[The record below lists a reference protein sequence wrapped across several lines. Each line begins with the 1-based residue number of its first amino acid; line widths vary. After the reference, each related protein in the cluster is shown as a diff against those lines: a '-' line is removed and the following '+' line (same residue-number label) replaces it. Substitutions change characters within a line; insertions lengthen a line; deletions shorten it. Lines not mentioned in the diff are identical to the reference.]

1 MNKRQ
6 LLRATALVAS
16 SLLLA
21 GTASAQDF
29 PPKKPVTLVVG
40 FAAGGAADAAARLIA
55 KKLGENIGQTVVVD
69 NKGGAGGNIAH
80 QFVANA
86 APDGTVLL
94 FGSVGPLTIAPHL
107 MKLTYDPF
115 KDLAAISGG
124 VNFPNVLVVH
134 KAQGA
139 KTLAEFIQLS
149 KKKPGSVEFAST
161 GAGSASHLAGELFN
175 QRAGIDMTH
184 VPYKGGAPA
193 LQDLLGER
201 ITSYFAA
208 PPTAMPHVESG
219 KLIPLATTGLTRPAY
234 LPNIPTV
241 AESGFPGF
249 EALNWYAFVA
259 PGKTPAPLLDRW
271 NQEIVKV
278 LSQIGAAVRKG
289 TPKPDISTVAAL
301 TQTLLNAKSVAYSA
315 SASGVYLSTEM
326 FAKLGVQERLAV
338 TGKKILSERV
348 GAVVARGDAEL
359 GFQQVSELIYFKEL
373 DFIGTLPDEVQ
384 QTIFFS
390 AGLVEGAAQP
400 ELARHLLRFLTSP
413 AVADIVRATGLD
425 PVDQRAV
432 QASAAKPQ

>member
-1 MNKRQ
+1 MMNKRN
-6 LLRATALVAS
+6 LLRATALAVS

-134 KAQGA
+134 KAAGA

-149 KKKPGSVEFAST
+149 KKKPGSVDFAST

-184 VPYKGGAPA
+184 VPEEP
-193 LQDLLGER
+193 
-201 ITSYFAA
+201 
-208 PPTAMPHVESG
+208 VSG
-219 KLIPLATTGLTRPAY
+219 P
-234 LPNIPTV
+234 
-241 AESGFPGF
+241 SG
-249 EALNWYAFVA
+249 
-259 PGKTPAPLLDRW
+259 D
-271 NQEIVKV
+271 
-278 LSQIGAAVRKG
+278 
-289 TPKPDISTVAAL
+289 
-301 TQTLLNAKSVAYSA
+301 
-315 SASGVYLSTEM
+315 
-326 FAKLGVQERLAV
+326 
-338 TGKKILSERV
+338 RV
-348 GAVVARGDAEL
+348 GAQSG
-359 GFQQVSELIYFKEL
+359 
-373 DFIGTLPDEVQ
+373 
-384 QTIFFS
+384 
-390 AGLVEGAAQP
+390 
-400 ELARHLLRFLTSP
+400 
-413 AVADIVRATGLD
+413 
-425 PVDQRAV
+425 
-432 QASAAKPQ
+432 